1 MLGSLLVETTEEPRW
16 LDADER
22 RAWLA
27 LASLV
32 TRLPQALDA
41 QLRRD
46 AGISHFD
53 YAVLASLSEAD
64 DRTLRMSQLAAL
76 AEGSLSRLSQAV
88 SRLEQKGWVSRRP
101 DPADGRYTL
110 AVLTGEGFDAVV
122 AAAPGH
128 VAEVRRLVLDP
139 LTKAQTGQLVS
150 IGHRILREID
160 PNDRCLVDG
169 AAPAADGAGR

>member
-1 MLGSLLVETTEEPRW
+1 MVAFLPVETTEVPRW

-27 LASLV
+27 LASL
-32 TRLPQALDA
+32 TMRLPQALDA

-46 AGISHFD
+46 AGISHFE
-53 YAVLASLSEAD
+53 YTVLASLSEAD
-64 DRTLRMSQLAAL
+64 DRTLRMSQLAVL

-88 SRLEQKGWVSRRP
+88 SRLERKGWVQRRP
-101 DPADGRYTL
+101 DPTDGRYTL
-110 AVLTGEGFDAVV
+110 AALTDDGWDAVV

-139 LTKAQTGQLVS
+139 LTKAQTSQLAS

-160 PNDRCLVDG
+160 PNDRCLV
-169 AAPAADGAGR
+169 AGT